1 MCHEASSNV
10 EVGHDDDSLFL
21 FVNQFLTVLRRCST
35 IEMKS
40 MERAKSFVA
49 SRSTVSGSRYK
60 TEKTTSGTAV
70 AEAAKNNKFK
80 RSNSLVGVGHP
91 NQSSHLD
98 SKETGKHSATDITTC
113 TVGCVCKKMRN
124 SRQCSGCVSI
134 AWGAMWASSGS

>member
-1 MCHEASSNV
+1 
-10 EVGHDDDSLFL
+10 
-21 FVNQFLTVLRRCST
+21 
-35 IEMKS
+35 

-60 TEKTTSGTAV
+60 AEKTISGTAAA

-98 SKETGKHSATDITTC
+98 SKETGKH
-113 TVGCVCKKMRN
+113 
-124 SRQCSGCVSI
+124 
-134 AWGAMWASSGS
+134 